1 MRYARLLLAAWLLLA
16 TAAAAALETPAP
28 GQAQGLRPQALAGVL
43 VLPAGTA
50 GPVDLQGEW
59 VVDWER
65 FVDPHWLE
73 LPARSALAWAPGDW
87 NQWPVAGKAPGPD
100 GWGSYRLLVDCP
112 PGDRMALQTA
122 NQRTAMRLYVNGVLV
137 AEHGRPGP
145 SAAETRAA
153 VPNRIA
159 SSREFACPLRITAHV
174 ANWSHRAGGMVRPV
188 QVGHPDALAASR
200 EGRLVQD
207 VLLLGAYLVAAL
219 LAVVFSLVRRGDRV
233 APLFALF
240 CVAMAVYADVTG
252 GRLLLRLGP
261 ALVDWE
267 VLVRI
272 EYLAWLVAMATF
284 FMTVRGLFPGE
295 VHRSALW
302 LVLGL
307 AGASTVLVVATPA
320 RVYSQIAIP
329 GQLLAVVIG
338 IYVAGVM
345 LLAQW
350 RARLDAWV
358 LLVGMAMPLLA
369 LATDLL
375 LIDLA
380 GPERRWMPVGFAL
393 FLLSPAVVLARRVQR
408 TMQLEERSR
417 ALELNARLRE
427 DVERMA
433 RHDLK
438 TPLNS
443 ILGASRLLLEDSRLA
458 IEQREMASVV
468 ERAGL
473 RMLDMVNLSLGLYR
487 METGSYDFRP
497 QAVDLREL
505 LARVLADLLPQAD
518 AAGVALRDPGP
529 RAPVHARAEELLC
542 YSILA
547 NLVKNAIEATP
558 AGGTVTVQVLP
569 GEPVRVTVHN
579 PGVVPAELAPR
590 FFDKYTS
597 TGKTGGTGL
606 GTYSAR
612 LMARAQGGELLL
624 HTGSS
629 EGTTLELQLQP
640 LLRAAQ
646 LPAQPRVLPAPP
658 AVGVDE
664 LQPRHVLV
672 VDDDE
677 FTRLVMRRYLPAP
690 TFTVRVAA
698 SGEAAMDAIR
708 AAAPQV
714 LLLDIE
720 MPGIGGLPVL
730 AWLRQR
736 EARESSPRCAVVVT
750 SAHDDELTRQR
761 ALASGADRY
770 LVKPVSRDALWAAL
784 RELQDAAPRTGTAPV
799 LPEAG
804 PDDVVRIEPE
814 WAELF
819 PEFLAAQRRTVQE
832 MRDALARG
840 DRERLRALA
849 HRAAGGLALGGLRWA
864 ASQARTLEDEAP
876 TGDLPALVA
885 CVEGLA
891 GHLAVVRT
899 EVANAA

>member
-1 MRYARLLLAAWLLLA
+1 
-16 TAAAAALETPAP
+16 
-28 GQAQGLRPQALAGVL
+28 
-43 VLPAGTA
+43 
-50 GPVDLQGEW
+50 
-59 VVDWER
+59 
-65 FVDPHWLE
+65 
-73 LPARSALAWAPGDW
+73 
-87 NQWPVAGKAPGPD
+87 
-100 GWGSYRLLVDCP
+100 
-112 PGDRMALQTA
+112 
-122 NQRTAMRLYVNGVLV
+122 
-137 AEHGRPGP
+137 
-145 SAAETRAA
+145 
-153 VPNRIA
+153 
-159 SSREFACPLRITAHV
+159 
-174 ANWSHRAGGMVRPV
+174 
-188 QVGHPDALAASR
+188 
-200 EGRLVQD
+200 
-207 VLLLGAYLVAAL
+207 
-219 LAVVFSLVRRGDRV
+219 
-233 APLFALF
+233 
-240 CVAMAVYADVTG
+240 
-252 GRLLLRLGP
+252 
-261 ALVDWE
+261 
-267 VLVRI
+267 
-272 EYLAWLVAMATF
+272 
-284 FMTVRGLFPGE
+284 
-295 VHRSALW
+295 
-302 LVLGL
+302 
-307 AGASTVLVVATPA
+307 
-320 RVYSQIAIP
+320 
-329 GQLLAVVIG
+329 
-338 IYVAGVM
+338 
-345 LLAQW
+345 
-350 RARLDAWV
+350 
-358 LLVGMAMPLLA
+358 
-369 LATDLL
+369 
-375 LIDLA
+375 
-380 GPERRWMPVGFAL
+380 
-393 FLLSPAVVLARRVQR
+393 
-408 TMQLEERSR
+408 
-417 ALELNARLRE
+417 E

-443 ILGASRLLLEDSRLA
+443 ILGASRLLLEDGRMA
-458 IEQREMASVV
+458 PEQREMASVV

-518 AAGVALRDPGP
+518 AAGVVLRDPGP

-579 PGVVPAELAPR
+579 PGQVAAELAPR

-624 HTGSS
+624 HSGAA

-640 LLRAAQ
+640 LLRAPQ
-646 LPAQPRVLPAPP
+646 LPAQPSQLPPAP
-658 AVGVDE
+658 AVGLAE

-690 TFTVRVAA
+690 TFTVRVAS

-708 AAAPQV
+708 ASAPQALV
-714 LLLDIE
+714 LDIE

-736 EARESSPRCAVVVT
+736 EARESAPRCAVIVT

-770 LVKPVSRDALWAAL
+770 LVKPVSREALWAAL
-784 RELQDAAPRTGTAPV
+784 RELQDAAPRTGAPPAV
-799 LPEAG
+799 APEAG

-832 MRDALARG
+832 MREALVAG

-864 ASQARTLEDEAP
+864 AAQARTLEAEAP
-876 TGDLPALVA
+876 TGDLPCLVGTVEALA
-885 CVEGLA
+885 A
-891 GHLAVVRT
+891 HLAVVRT
-899 EVANAA
+899 QLANVA